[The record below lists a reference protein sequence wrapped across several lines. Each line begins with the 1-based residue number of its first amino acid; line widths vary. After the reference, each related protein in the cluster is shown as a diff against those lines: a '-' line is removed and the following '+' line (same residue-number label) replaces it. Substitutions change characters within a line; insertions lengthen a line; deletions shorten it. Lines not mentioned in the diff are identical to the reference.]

1 MRSHKDRSTVG
12 LGRLRGRCLQTRLND
27 SEAGQA
33 EPPGVKGLGAG
44 WGGGGGLRGGVG
56 RVEES
61 LLQKYVLAAA
71 SQGDAGCRCNL
82 LFWPGAAISLLFE
95 PCGTLTNQ

>member
-33 EPPGVKGLGAG
+33 EPPGVKGPGA
-44 WGGGGGLRGGVG
+44 GGGGGFEGRGEAGGGVSAAK
-56 RVEES
+56 VCVSCS
-61 LLQKYVLAAA
+61 LP
-71 SQGDAGCRCNL
+71 R
-82 LFWPGAAISLLFE
+82 
-95 PCGTLTNQ
+95 